1 MGCAGAKPGQSDV
14 VGTHRITLVIG
25 KTVAEMTFIE
35 RSLNA
40 SRETFARMEAAA
52 MLADLA
58 SPLII
63 ACCGIV
69 TSLRRFGSI
78 SRCCGASL
86 SPSIARRIASR
97 PAQ

>member
-35 RSLNA
+35 RSHQCVPRNLCENGGGSDA
-40 SRETFARMEAAA
+40 GRFGVS
-52 MLADLA
+52 LD
-58 SPLII
+58 I
-63 ACCGIV
+63 ACCGWCELEPV
-69 TSLRRFGSI
+69 D
-78 SRCCGASL
+78 
-86 SPSIARRIASR
+86 SPPHREQ